1 MGAMGIARTSS
12 SLPVKAIVWVLMLG
26 VVVAILQ
33 FFVPLQARD
42 AHVGKR

>member
-12 SLPVKAIVWVLMLG
+12 SLPLKAIVWVLMLG
-26 VVVAILQ
+26 VVVVILQ

-42 AHVGKR
+42 ARVGRK